1 MGGVR
6 GLYAVSAW
14 EGSHLQAVSAWAGS
28 HLQAG
33 SAWARSHL
41 QAVGAWA
48 RSHLQGPVGGYR
60 MGGVSFTRASQQNT
74 ADAKEGEGQKLKG
87 IKGV

>member
-1 MGGVR
+1 
-6 GLYAVSAW
+6 
-14 EGSHLQAVSAWAGS
+14 
-28 HLQAG
+28 
-33 SAWARSHL
+33 
-41 QAVGAWA
+41 
-48 RSHLQGPVGGYR
+48 